1 MFRER
6 SDASGREGRHAAIN
20 KRRRTAG
27 ATECTDRPPAK
38 FIITVA
44 HDFPPPASGIP
55 PALPVIQVPLSPL
68 FFSFPSLT
76 QTPTS
81 PLALAFDL
89 GGSHVTCAIVD
100 ATRVLAARTL
110 DVEAKD
116 GLAPLLPR
124 FAETARAVCAEAG
137 ASLTDCA
144 GCAMG
149 LPCVVEPGTNRVLK
163 TFGKYDDCA
172 WLDLAGWSRDA
183 LGLRLATEN
192 DARVALL
199 GEWSAGAARGFA
211 DAVMLTLGTGIGGA
225 AMMGG
230 RLVTS
235 KHALA
240 GANGGHF
247 PLNMNGR
254 KCICG
259 NIGCAETEAATWS
272 LPLVV
277 ADFAERRPELAKS
290 SPLLPGA
297 AGGSAPSPLNFRHV
311 FDAARAGDALARAV
325 RDHCIRAW
333 AFCAVTNAQAYDAEI
348 IVLGGGIMRS
358 ADEILPPIREHV
370 RQYAFCPWGEITVRA
385 AELGNDAA
393 LLGAVPLLQSATA
406 EGGIVNES

>member
-1 MFRER
+1 M
-6 SDASGREGRHAAIN
+6 
-20 KRRRTAG
+20 
-27 ATECTDRPPAK
+27 
-38 FIITVA
+38 
-44 HDFPPPASGIP
+44 
-55 PALPVIQVPLSPL
+55 
-68 FFSFPSLT
+68 
-76 QTPTS
+76 TP

-89 GGSHVTCAIVD
+89 GGSHVTCAVVD
-100 ATRVLAARTL
+100 ATRVIAARTL
-110 DVEAKD
+110 DVQASA
-116 GLAPLLPR
+116 GLAPLLPL
-124 FAETARAVCAEAG
+124 FADTARAVCAEAG
-137 ASLTDCA
+137 VALTDCV

-172 WLDLAGWSRDA
+172 WLDLAGWSRDT
-183 LGLRLATEN
+183 LGLPLATEN

-199 GEWSAGAARGFA
+199 GEWSAGAARGFT

-277 ADFAERRPELAKS
+277 ADFAERRPDLAET
-290 SPLLPGA
+290 SPLLPA
-297 AGGSAPSPLNFRHV
+297 AGASEPPLNFRQV
-311 FDAARAGDALARAV
+311 FDAARAGDALACAV

-358 ADEILPPIREHV
+358 ADEILPPIRAHV
-370 RQYAFCPWGEITVRA
+370 RQYAFSPWGEITVRA

-393 LLGAVPLLQSATA
+393 LLGAVPLLRIGND
-406 EGGIVNES
+406 EG